1 MNQMR
6 RTLLLTVVL
15 VTFFLGLTLTS
26 VRRWLVDSW
35 SEPADLKVS
44 VPPVDMRGS
53 LTPLRIGIFIGV
65 DGATLSAD
73 SKKFAFYEDY
83 ADRETL
89 VPMSPVELRTVV
101 DELRSA
107 GLFEEA
113 EFNAPSFISLPQ
125 TFTIVFA
132 WPDEQRRF
140 TWITRDECRV
150 PEKYLQI
157 LERLNKNL
165 KLPVIEE
172 FIAANRLE

>member
-1 MNQMR
+1 MQ
-6 RTLLLTVVL
+6 RTLLLTVAL
-15 VTFFLGLTLTS
+15 LTFCLGHTLTRVHRS
-26 VRRWLVDSW
+26 LVDSLA
-35 SEPADLKVS
+35 EPAEVKVS
-44 VPPVDMRGS
+44 VPPVDMRAS

-83 ADRETL
+83 VDRETL
-89 VPMSPVELRTVV
+89 VPMSPVELGNLVKQ
-101 DELRSA
+101 LRSA

-125 TFTIVFA
+125 TFTFVVA

-157 LERLNKNL
+157 LERLNDNL
-165 KLPVIEE
+165 KLAVIQE
-172 FIAANRLE
+172 FISINRRRV